1 MANSCTFKQGRQ
13 YFRYSF
19 ITKQIHSGR
28 QQAKNCLDIDLRM
41 KELFIAECSI
51 EKNTQKWNWGMI
63 DVQMLTNWKNSG
75 KPIIDEIEM
84 EEE

>member
-1 MANSCTFKQGRQ
+1 
-13 YFRYSF
+13 
-19 ITKQIHSGR
+19 
-28 QQAKNCLDIDLRM
+28 M